1 VPVGRTT
8 GRAVLT
14 RSSEFPPPPRS
25 LHARSR
31 ELTTLVAAVR
41 AGRVDDGRGASA
53 PPARL
58 ALVGGGGSGKSTL
71 ACALGHRVEAL
82 FPGGL
87 EWFRVGAWDVLTLT
101 GMLALRFGVPL
112 TPRGRALSR
121 VRAHLAERGPTLIV
135 LDNHED
141 DRAVAALLDGLRDV
155 PVTWVITARRCLLAG
170 VSVFPVV
177 PPLVTVGRSPF
188 PRVASL
194 TRLLR
199 WNPVALDL
207 ADALVAAGST
217 SAADLQAHL
226 LAEGVDRVR
235 VIAHEDD
242 LPEVG
247 LLVDVAWRLLSAPS
261 RRMLAVLA
269 HSGGD
274 HVDTVSLAELAHL
287 GPRAGETALAAL
299 TRLRLVQEPLAG
311 RFALHATVRHALEKR
326 TRGDSAAYFE
336 HYLALL
342 EAHPERIELEQTHL
356 FAAMDLAN
364 GSGSVGAAVRLERL
378 LSRLEQGQAGDSTAS
393 RLRGRPPRSP
403 RT

>member
-1 VPVGRTT
+1 MP
-8 GRAVLT
+8 L
-14 RSSEFPPPPRS
+14 SSEFPPPPRA
-25 LHARSR
+25 LHARTK
-31 ELTTLVAAVR
+31 ELATLAAAVR
-41 AGRVDDGRGASA
+41 QGPV
-53 PPARL
+53 RL
-58 ALVGGGGSGKSTL
+58 ALIGGGGSGKSTL
-71 ACALGHRVEAL
+71 ACALGHRVKRL

-112 TPRGRALSR
+112 TPRGRALAR
-121 VRAHLAERGPTLIV
+121 VREHLAARGPTLVV

-141 DRAVAALLDGLRDV
+141 DCAVAALLDGLRDV

-170 VSVFPVV
+170 VSIFPVV
-177 PPLVTVGRSPF
+177 PPLVTAGKSPF

-207 ADALVAAGST
+207 ADALVTGGAM
-217 SAADLQAHL
+217 SASDLAAHL
-226 LAEGVDRVR
+226 LAKGVDRVR

-247 LLVDVAWRLLSAPS
+247 LLVDLAWKHLEAPS

-269 HSGGD
+269 HTGGD
-274 HVDTVSLAELAHL
+274 HVDAGSLGLLAHA
-287 GPRAGETALAAL
+287 GRRAGDALAAL
-299 TRLRLVQEPLAG
+299 VRLRLVQEPLAG

-336 HYLALL
+336 HYLTLL
-342 EAHPERIELEQTHL
+342 ERHPERLALEQTHL

-364 GSGSVGAAVRLERL
+364 ASGSVRAAVRLERL
-378 LSRLEQGQAGDSTAS
+378 LSRLEQD
-393 RLRGRPPRSP
+393 
-403 RT
+403 